1 MLNALQG
8 RLTMPRKRNRAGEII
23 HKLWEEEVALA
34 QGKLTAE
41 AKLDK
46 AKPFFGS
53 KCTKP
58 A

>member
-1 MLNALQG
+1 
-8 RLTMPRKRNRAGEII
+8 MPRKRNRAGEII

-46 AKPFFGS
+46 AILREVASGNF
-53 KCTKP
+53 
-58 A
+58 